1 MEPGTDAK
9 SAVRGVFITFEGIEG
24 SGKTTLMGL
33 VAEALS
39 RDGHDT
45 VVTREPGGTDL
56 GLALRRVLLDP
67 TMERINPVAELMLF
81 AADRSQHIAETI
93 GPALEKGQTILCDR
107 FSDATVAYQGYGR
120 GLPLETVIAVDVQ
133 ARGSLRPDLTV
144 LIDLPVERGLARAR
158 ARNQATPQNPE
169 SRIDE
174 EELDFHSR
182 VREGYLV
189 ISRREPDRFMVL
201 DGLQSPE
208 KLCRLVTQ
216 RIASRFRHG
225 L

>member
-1 MEPGTDAK
+1 M
-9 SAVRGVFITFEGIEG
+9 RGIFITFEGIEG

-39 RDGHDT
+39 RDGHEI

-56 GLALRRVLLDP
+56 GMALRRVLLDP
-67 TMERINPVAELMLF
+67 TMEGINPVAELMLF

-120 GLPLETVIAVDVQ
+120 GLPLETVIAVDEQ

-144 LIDLPVERGLARAR
+144 LIDLPVQRGLARAR
-158 ARNQATPQNPE
+158 ARNQANPQNRE

-174 EELDFHSR
+174 EELDFHNR

-208 KLCRLVTQ
+208 KLCHLVAQ
-216 RIASRFRHG
+216 KIASRFRHG